1 MRACARVSA
10 RSWFDCWLGP
20 AARQRHRCGFAYRR
34 ASAWALRSDAK
45 ADSRRFRVVARV
57 VVRARCGPFL
67 FGAADASSPHL
78 RVTLLS
84 SVLGACRS
92 GVLRGVNA
100 HREPT
105 KSVARVEDLPRAV
118 ILFSSYEFFVS
129 ACFLQFSVFSI
140 GGLSIHS
147 NFSTSAAICALG
159 ERGVNRN
166 RVTG

>member
-1 MRACARVSA
+1 MLARRGS
-10 RSWFDCWLGP
+10 
-20 AARQRHRCGFAYRR
+20 
-34 ASAWALRSDAK
+34 
-45 ADSRRFRVVARV
+45 
-57 VVRARCGPFL
+57 FL
-67 FGAADASSPHL
+67 FVAADASSPHL
-78 RVTLLS
+78 GDTLLS

-105 KSVARVEDLPRAV
+105 KSVARVEDVPRAV
-118 ILFSSYEFFVS
+118 ILLDIISSYEFFVS